1 MCKCPIQNFFSFSVL
16 YEQPTTTK
24 KTAEKETKKQP
35 KLRSSQ
41 KKRFLEARKNNR
53 QRERERERKRE
64 RERERERE
72 RKRDSRERVERE
84 GKRHRVLDQ

>member
-1 MCKCPIQNFFSFSVL
+1 VNKQTKGGDKSICDVCKCPIQNFFSFSVL

-41 KKRFLEARKNNR
+41 KKKIFRSTKE
-53 QRERERERKRE
+53 
-64 RERERERE
+64 
-72 RKRDSRERVERE
+72 
-84 GKRHRVLDQ
+84 